1 MDRTSQVISQPI
13 PEIFHEKKTLK
24 NDFTYVYF
32 VMVRSRYFTI
42 YVNLYMSNTN
52 LISIMIN

>member
-42 YVNLYMSNTN
+42 YVNL
-52 LISIMIN
+52 